1 MTDNAAVITRFY
13 EAFSRRDAEA
23 MAACY
28 APDVHFSDTAF
39 PDLHGD
45 EARNMWRMLVSRG
58 KDLVVE
64 FRDVSAAGEHG
75 QAHWDATYTFM
86 ATGKKVV
93 NRIDAR
99 FTFRDGLIVRHVDTF
114 DFAAWSGQA
123 LGLVGKLFGRTRW
136 LQRMVQGRADKELRR
151 YAERHRA

>member
-1 MTDNAAVITRFY
+1 
-13 EAFSRRDAEA
+13 
-23 MAACY
+23 
-28 APDVHFSDTAF
+28 
-39 PDLHGD
+39 
-45 EARNMWRMLVSRG
+45 MWRMLVSRG